1 MKKVNAWVTL
11 LSTNNEYLY
20 LILKLKED
28 LKKVNTKYPLYV
40 GVTSNINEQTKA
52 VLSAAEIKVF
62 NLDENE
68 IKNSSFYK
76 ESIRLGMC
84 QKYLQATLKLSIL
97 KEKRFN
103 KIVYI
108 DSDMQINE
116 NIDDLF
122 ECEHMSAVEDASPAK
137 THSSYK
143 VGDSIFCAGLFVW
156 DFNEAKELNQ
166 TTEIFELLSKLPKG
180 IQWNDQNILNYYFK
194 NWIDKPSKHLNW
206 TYGLMCEDP
215 KLRAARGGNLKKN
228 SIKVMHFVSDA
239 KNKMPFKTIKQESD
253 LMYPY
258 IKTYFESVNEAVRK
272 INNLNLE
279 NVPKLP
285 LLQVE
290 NIRLKSKKENKKED
304 KKTIVPKADAFT
316 GLTEEWWKEDF

>member
-20 LILKLKED
+20 LVLKLKED

-40 GVTSNINEQTKA
+40 GVTSNINEQTRA
-52 VLSAAEIKVF
+52 VLSAAEIKFF
-62 NLDENE
+62 NLNENE
-68 IKNSSFYK
+68 IKNSDFYK

-84 QKYLQATLKLSIL
+84 DKYLQATLKLQIL

-122 ECEHMSAVEDASPAK
+122 EHEHMSAVEDELPTK
-137 THSSYK
+137 KHWSYK
-143 VGDSIFCAGLFVW
+143 VGDSIFCAGLLVW
-156 DFNEAKELNQ
+156 DFNQAKELNQ
-166 TTEIFELLSKLPKG
+166 TTEIFELLSKLPEG
-180 IQWNDQNILNYYFK
+180 IQWNDQNILNYYFR
-194 NWIDKPSKHLNW
+194 NWINEPSKHLDW
-206 TYGLMCEDP
+206 TYGLMCGDSEL
-215 KLRAARGGNLKKN
+215 KAAGEGNLNKD

-239 KNKMPFKTIKQESD
+239 KNKMPFETIIEQSD

-258 IKTYFESVNEAVRK
+258 IKSYFESVNEAVKK
-272 INNLNLE
+272 INSLNLE

-285 LLQVE
+285 LLKVE
-290 NIRLKSKKENKKED
+290 NIRLKIKEKEAE
-304 KKTIVPKADAFT
+304 KVVTPKADAFT
-316 GLTEEWWKEDF
+316 GLTEEWWKEEY

>member
-20 LILKLKED
+20 LVLKLKED

-40 GVTSNINEQTKA
+40 GLTSNINEQTRA
-52 VLSAAEIKVF
+52 VLSAAEIKFF
-62 NLDENE
+62 NLNENE

-84 QKYLQATLKLSIL
+84 EKYLQATLKLQIL

-116 NIDDLF
+116 NIDNLF

-137 THSSYK
+137 THSNYK

-166 TTEIFELLSKLPKG
+166 TIEIFELLSKLPKG
-180 IQWNDQNILNYYFK
+180 IRWHDQNILNYYFR
-194 NWIDKPSKHLNW
+194 NWINEPSKHLDW

-215 KLRAARGGNLKKN
+215 KLRAAGQDNLKKN

-239 KNKMPFKTIKQESD
+239 KNKMPFETIIEQSD

-258 IKTYFESVNEAVRK
+258 IKSYFESVNGTVKK

-285 LLQVE
+285 LLKVE
-290 NIRLKSKKENKKED
+290 NIRLKVKEKEPEKVVTSGD
-304 KKTIVPKADAFT
+304 DAFT
-316 GLTEEWWKEDF
+316 GLTEEWWKEEY

>member
-20 LILKLKED
+20 LVLKLKED
-28 LKKVNTKYPLYV
+28 LKKVSTKYPLYV
-40 GVTSNINEQTKA
+40 GLTSNINEQTRA
-52 VLSAAEIKVF
+52 VLSAAEIKFF
-62 NLDENE
+62 NLNENE
-68 IKNSSFYK
+68 IKNSDFYK

-84 QKYLQATLKLSIL
+84 EKYLQATLKLQIL

-122 ECEHMSAVEDASPAK
+122 EHEHMSAVEDELPAK
-137 THSSYK
+137 KHSNYK
-143 VGDSIFCAGLFVW
+143 VGDSLFCAGLLVW
-156 DFNEAKELNQ
+156 DFNQAKELNQ
-166 TTEIFELLSKLPKG
+166 TTEIFELLSKLPEG
-180 IQWNDQNILNYYFK
+180 IQWNDQNILNYYFR
-194 NWIDKPSKHLNW
+194 NWIKEPAKHLNW
-206 TYGLMCEDP
+206 TYGLMCGDSEL
-215 KLRAARGGNLKKN
+215 KAAGGGNLNKD

-239 KNKMPFKTIKQESD
+239 KNKMPFETIIEQSD

-258 IKTYFESVNEAVRK
+258 IKSYFESVNEAVKK
-272 INNLNLE
+272 INSLNLE

-285 LLQVE
+285 LLKVE
-290 NIRLKSKKENKKED
+290 NIRLKVKEKEAE
-304 KKTIVPKADAFT
+304 KVVTPKADAFT
-316 GLTEEWWKEDF
+316 GLTEEWWKEEY